1 MNVFYIMRSLEGDAA
16 DWVAAGW
23 SDVAFDCIP
32 SLAEAIVLV
41 EWHGDKKPPVPEVR
55 G

>member
-23 SDVAFDCIP
+23 TDFAFDCIP

-41 EWHGDKKPPVPEVR
+41 EWCGEAPPLPEVR